1 MHLKSVNNST
11 NINKTNNN
19 LSPETI
25 QHKEITTYGVENPC
39 PVFGSAQMCGGIKPV
54 MGSQP
59 TPMPIQI

>member
-11 NINKTNNN
+11 NISKTNNN

-39 PVFGSAQMCGGIKPV
+39 PVFGSAQRCGGIKPV
-54 MGSQP
+54 MGS
-59 TPMPIQI
+59 